1 MADLPTDFALN
12 QSLSTFALAAMQLLD
27 PESDTYALDVLSV
40 LESTLDDPRPVLRA
54 QEFRAKGEAVAQMKA
69 DGVDYEERMDRLAE
83 VTWPK
88 PLADLLEGAYE
99 MYAQGHPWV
108 IEHDLRPKSVAR
120 QMSEL
125 AMTFGEF
132 VAHHK
137 LASAEGVVLRYLSD
151 AYKALRRTVP
161 DDFRSPEVEDLT
173 EWLGETVR
181 QIDSS
186 LLDEWEQLL
195 HPDQG
200 VLPRA
205 DQVDAGPPPVTA
217 NTRAF
222 RVLVR
227 NALFR
232 RVEMAARQR
241 WEDLGA
247 LDAEAGWHAPRWQ
260 QAMAGYFEEYEEIG
274 IGAAARGPALW
285 HVEVQP
291 AKWLVRQVFDDP
303 EGNHD
308 WAISGEVDLAASDE
322 AGSAVLRVVEV
333 GPIGPTW

>member
-1 MADLPTDFALN
+1 M
-12 QSLSTFALAAMQLLD
+12 
-27 PESDTYALDVLSV
+27 
-40 LESTLDDPRPVLRA
+40 
-54 QEFRAKGEAVAQMKA
+54 
-69 DGVDYEERMDRLAE
+69 
-83 VTWPK
+83 
-88 PLADLLEGAYE
+88 
-99 MYAQGHPWV
+99 
-108 IEHDLRPKSVAR
+108 
-120 QMSEL
+120 
-125 AMTFGEF
+125 
-132 VAHHK
+132 
-137 LASAEGVVLRYLSD
+137 
-151 AYKALRRTVP
+151 P